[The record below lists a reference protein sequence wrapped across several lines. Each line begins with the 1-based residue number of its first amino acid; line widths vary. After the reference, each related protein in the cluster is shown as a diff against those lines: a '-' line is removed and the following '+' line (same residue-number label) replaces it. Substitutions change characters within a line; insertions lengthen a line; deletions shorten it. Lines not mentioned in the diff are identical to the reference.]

1 MITINPGTPPDLDV
15 TIVPREA
22 ERLLGLVDDPRQRL
36 MLENFRR
43 HSMLEVSGRWP
54 EIVDPRMTIEHPVY
68 RIAAGG
74 RTEVFDGLDAVSGF
88 YRDLTDSGMNVLFPI
103 SERMAVSDW
112 GLTFESQIAHFVPGH
127 LMPALGLEVEDSA
140 PTYLL
145 TQRVCNVWPYSDESL
160 PRLMGENVYID
171 TGSTEVFALD
181 PSQVITPQDTRE
193 ILSPMVDALTPYAEL
208 GDEFSTKAGR

>member
-1 MITINPGTPPDLDV
+1 MITINPGPPPALDV

-22 ERLLGLVDDPRQRL
+22 ERLLGLVTDPRQRL

-54 EIVDPRMTIEHPVY
+54 EIVDPHMTIEHPVY
-68 RIAAGG
+68 RIAAGA
-74 RTEVFDGLDAVSGF
+74 RTEVFDGLDAVAGF
-88 YRDLTDSGMNVLFPI
+88 YRDLTDGGMNVLFPVW
-103 SERMAVSDW
+103 ERMAVSDW
-112 GLTFESQIAHFVPGH
+112 GLTFESKIAHFVPGH

-145 TQRVCNVWPYSDESL
+145 TQRVSNVWPYSDESL

-171 TGSTEVFALD
+171 TGSTEVFVVD
-181 PSQVITPQDTRE
+181 PSQVITPQHTRE
-193 ILSPMVDALTPYAEL
+193 ILSPMVDALSPYQEL
-208 GDEFSTKAGR
+208 GDLVR